1 MNLNIKHK
9 LFHKHVSHSYIVR
22 RHHIIIVKLYVLIIT
37 TYPENNCQIYNG
49 EKKPSQ
55 KIN

>member
-22 RHHIIIVKLYVLIIT
+22 RHRIIIVKLYVLVIT
-37 TYPENNCQIYNG
+37 TYHSFEIQSRQVIG
-49 EKKPSQ
+49 LRVK
-55 KIN
+55 